1 MRKFVKV
8 LAWAIA
14 VLVVVPIA
22 AVLAINAFDEPLSP
36 QAAAYGEPRS
46 PGVPG
51 NENGY
56 YALIGLGAPDG
67 ADPIVYARAWL
78 DESGAAARAR
88 RAEKRSQENRAKR
101 PLTCDPA
108 QTSCLAVAKEKPDE
122 VKAQIEAYREDL
134 VRYESLIAFKRYEEV
149 LDYPVGMATGF
160 PPYSSLTGAH
170 RAYVLRAAMEAQ
182 SGNIEAALAAIERD
196 IAFQR
201 AMVTGSRTL
210 LGKVVA
216 GVDYWRDLAFLSDLM
231 QNRSAEVRPHLSR
244 IREMLKSTDFP
255 AEGMSALIES
265 EFGFRKALLKNP
277 LAPEEVGNNPDL
289 VEKLAMKF
297 LYKPNAT
304 LNQEVRH
311 LAAVATAMDLPVNE
325 GSAALEKIVLDD
337 ALVSSWQY
345 IDNPAG
351 NFLRR
356 VPFTDSGKDAYQ
368 RLRLHDV
375 RAYARLVAL
384 QAEIAAANIDTG
396 KVGAFVAASDARFH
410 DPYTGKPM
418 AWDAASRRLSVE
430 VQSRVT
436 KQRKLLN
443 LDKGRVYAQ
452 L

>member
-1 MRKFVKV
+1 MRKLVKI
-8 LAWAIA
+8 LAWAILA
-14 VLVVVPIA
+14 LVVVPLA
-22 AVLAINAFDEPLSP
+22 AVLAINAVDEPLSP

-56 YALIGLGAPDG
+56 YALVGLGAPDG
-67 ADPIVYARAWL
+67 ADAIVYARAWI
-78 DESGAAARAR
+78 EEARAAARAHR
-88 RAEKRSQENRAKR
+88 PEKRSQESRAKR

-108 QTSCLAVAKEKPDE
+108 QASCLAVAKEKPDE
-122 VKAQIEAYREDL
+122 VKAHIEAYREDL
-134 VRYESLIAFKRYEEV
+134 ARYEALIGFKRYEEV
-149 LDYPVGMATGF
+149 LDYPLRLAAEF
-160 PPYSSLTGAH
+160 PQYGSVTAAH
-170 RAYVLRAAMEAQ
+170 RAYVLRAAMQAQ
-182 SGNIEAALAAIERD
+182 SGNMEAALSAIERD

-201 AMVTGSRTL
+201 AMMTGSRTL

-231 QNRSAEVRPHLSR
+231 QNRRAEVRPHLAQVR
-244 IREMLKSTDFP
+244 GMLKATEFP

-277 LAPEEVGNNPDL
+277 LAPEEVGNNPVL

-311 LAAVATAMDLPVNE
+311 LAAVAKAMDLPVNE
-325 GSAALEKIVLDD
+325 GSAALEKILLDD
-337 ALVSSWQY
+337 ALMSSWQY

-356 VPFTDSGKDAYQ
+356 VPFTGSGRDAYQ

-384 QAEIAAANIDTG
+384 QAEIAAANIETG

-410 DPYTGKPM
+410 DPYSGKPM

-430 VQSRVT
+430 LQSKVT
-436 KQRKLLN
+436 QQRKLLN
-443 LDKGRVYAQ
+443 LDKGHIYAQ